1 MEEERRLRADIA
13 RYRRTLRIIFDPEVT
28 RRIEEM
34 IKTAEDRL
42 REIERL
48 P

>member
-1 MEEERRLRADIA
+1 MKEDERLRADIA
-13 RYRRTLRIIFDPEVT
+13 RYRRTLRIIFDPDVA

-34 IKTAEDRL
+34 IKLAEDRL
-42 REIERL
+42 REIERV